1 MKKSNLILIV
11 ALLLLVTNSF
21 AQITTNL
28 IVSSSPPASLASW
41 ATQKQTLV
49 YMVNGNAAIQAEY
62 KIKTEI
68 QLSDGTVIGKTDLTR
83 SRIYV
88 LKPGN
93 TIYYADDVLPL
104 DNMIFT
110 GKYKAALNQSGK
122 LPSETYQ
129 ICVTLVNIFEFL
141 PLATPKCKVFNIVT
155 PRLPTLIKPYK
166 DQVLDAVEAQ
176 SVITFRW
183 TPLTPMTQSVA
194 TYKVLVFEVLQD
206 QTPMQALRSNQ
217 PVLEQEVRGATQYIW
232 QPQGILNQ
240 NPTDENGVLKLKQL
254 IWTVQ
259 TLDNQGEQPLLDG
272 SFNRDGVSEP
282 VAFFIG
288 NKATAVKN

>member
-1 MKKSNLILIV
+1 MKKLKLIII
-11 ALLLLVTNSF
+11 ALLLFVTNSF

-41 ATQKQTLV
+41 SSQKQTIV
-49 YMVNGNAAIQAEY
+49 YMVNGNAAMQGEY

-88 LKPGN
+88 LQPGN

-104 DNMIFT
+104 EHMIFT
-110 GKYKAALNQSGK
+110 GKYRTELNQSGK
-122 LPSETYQ
+122 LPSQTYQ
-129 ICVTLVNIFEFL
+129 ICVTLVNSTEFL
-141 PLATPKCKVFNIVT
+141 PLTTTKCKVFTIAA
-155 PRLPTLIKPYK
+155 PILPKLLKPYK

-183 TPLTPMTQSVA
+183 TPRTPVTPSIT
-194 TYKVLVFEVLQD
+194 TYKVLVFEVLQG
-206 QTPMQALRSNQ
+206 QTPLQALRSNM
-217 PVLEQEVRGATQYIW
+217 PVLDQEVRGTTQYIW
-232 QPQGILNQ
+232 QPQGILNE
-240 NPTDENGVLKLKQL
+240 NPTDENGVLHQKQL
-254 IWTVQ
+254 VWTVQ
-259 TLDNQGEQPLLDG
+259 TFDNLGEQPLLDG

-282 VAFFIG
+282 LTFFIE
-288 NKATAVKN
+288 NKSVKAKN

>member
-1 MKKSNLILIV
+1 MKKLKLLII
-11 ALLLLVTNSF
+11 ALLLFVTNSF

-28 IVSSSPPASLASW
+28 IVSSSPPASLPSW
-41 ATQKQTLV
+41 LSQKQTIV
-49 YMVNGNAAIQAEY
+49 YMVNGNSAMQAEY

-88 LKPGN
+88 LRPGN
-93 TIYYADDVLPL
+93 TVYYADDVVPL
-104 DNMIFT
+104 ENMIFT
-110 GKYKAALNQSGK
+110 GKFREELNRSGK
-122 LPSETYQ
+122 LPSQTYQ
-129 ICVTLVNIFEFL
+129 ICVTLVTSQEYL
-141 PLATPKCKVFNIVT
+141 PLATTKCKVFSIAT
-155 PRLPTLIKPYK
+155 PILPKLLKPYK

-183 TPLTPMTQSVA
+183 TPRTPVNQSVT

-206 QTPMQALRSNQ
+206 QTPMQALRSNM
-217 PVLEQEVRGATQYIW
+217 PVLDQDVRGTTQYIW
-232 QPQGILNQ
+232 QPQGILNE
-240 NPTDENGVLKLKQL
+240 NPTDENGVLHQKQL

-259 TLDNQGEQPLLDG
+259 TFDNLGEQPLLDG

-282 VAFFIG
+282 VSFFIG
-288 NKATAVKN
+288 NKRTPTKN

>member
-1 MKKSNLILIV
+1 MKKLKLLIIASLLFV
-11 ALLLLVTNSF
+11 ANSF

-28 IVSSSPPASLASW
+28 IVSSSPPASLPSW
-41 ATQKQTLV
+41 LSQKQTIV
-49 YMVNGNAAIQAEY
+49 YMVNGNSAMQAEY

-88 LKPGN
+88 LRPGN
-93 TIYYADDVLPL
+93 TVYYADDVVPL
-104 DNMIFT
+104 ENMIFT
-110 GKYKAALNQSGK
+110 GKFREELNRSGK
-122 LPSETYQ
+122 LPSQTYQ
-129 ICVTLVNIFEFL
+129 ICVTIVNSQEYL
-141 PLATPKCKVFNIVT
+141 PLATTKCKVFSIAT
-155 PRLPTLIKPYK
+155 PILPKLLKPYK

-183 TPLTPMTQSVA
+183 TPRTPVTQSVT

-206 QTPMQALRSNQ
+206 QTPMQALRSNM
-217 PVLEQEVRGATQYIW
+217 PVLDQDVRGTTQYIW
-232 QPQGILNQ
+232 QPQGILNE
-240 NPTDENGVLKLKQL
+240 NPTDENGVLHQKQL

-259 TLDNQGEQPLLDG
+259 TFDNPGEQPLLDG

-282 VAFFIG
+282 VSFFIG
-288 NKATAVKN
+288 NKRTPTKN